1 VASVAAAAKTTMGKK
16 YEKWP
21 FIDENFIYNE
31 IMNEYQKVPP
41 PSPFLNGRMKGKF
54 IRNEKAEEKFDAC
67 MTLTT
72 IKCSC
77 AA

>member
-41 PSPFLNGRMKGKF
+41 PSPFLNGRMKENLLGTKK
-54 IRNEKAEEKFDAC
+54 RRKNS
-67 MTLTT
+67 MLV
-72 IKCSC
+72 
-77 AA
+77 

>member
-1 VASVAAAAKTTMGKK
+1 MSEKHVKAVASVAAAAKTAMGKK

-41 PSPFLNGRMKGKF
+41 SSHFPARESEGK
-54 IRNEKAEEKFDAC
+54 IY
-67 MTLTT
+67 
-72 IKCSC
+72 
-77 AA
+77 